1 MPLTDGAELSL
12 GVMLFLAAISFATSM
27 LSAIVGMAG
36 GIVLLA
42 CMLLFLDPLV
52 AIPIHGLIQLVSN
65 GSRAFIQRR
74 HVRWDIT
81 WRYSAFLV
89 PGAWIGLQIAL
100 EVPRTLMRAL
110 IGVFVMVATWVPR
123 HKPASSSTSSP
134 PGLRRF
140 VILGGVAGMLN
151 MLVGAVGPLI
161 APFFLSLGLARQE
174 IVGTKAMCQTIGHLV
189 KLMLFGVAGFAFLAY
204 LHLYALMIPMVLLGT
219 WVGSRIL
226 DRVSEQLF
234 IWIYKIALSGI
245 AIFLMI
251 EAIELP

>member
-1 MPLTDGAELSL
+1 MTLADGGEISL
-12 GVMLFLAAISFATSM
+12 GVMIFIAAISFATSM
-27 LSAIVGMAG
+27 LSAVVGMAG

-52 AIPIHGLIQLVSN
+52 AIPIHGFIQLISN

-81 WRYSAFLV
+81 WRYGAFLI
-89 PGAWIGLQIAL
+89 PGAWFGLQIAL
-100 EVPRTLMRAL
+100 GVPRTLMRAL
-110 IGVFVMVATWVPR
+110 IGVFVMLATWLPI
-123 HKPASSSTSSP
+123 HKSASASAATKT
-134 PGLRRF
+134 RRF
-140 VILGGVAGMLN
+140 LVLGGVAGMLN

-174 IVGTKAMCQTIGHLV
+174 IVGTKAMCQSIGHLV
-189 KLMLFGVAGFAFLAY
+189 KLLLFGMAGFAFLAY
-204 LHLYALMIPMVLLGT
+204 LHLYAMMVPMVLLGT

-234 IWIYKIALSGI
+234 VWIYKIALSGI
-245 AIFLMI
+245 AVFLMI

>member
-1 MPLTDGAELSL
+1 MTLNDGGEISL
-12 GVMLFLAAISFATSM
+12 GVMIFLAAISLATSM

-52 AIPIHGLIQLVSN
+52 AIPIHGFIQLISN

-81 WRYSAFLV
+81 WRYSAFLL
-89 PGAWIGLQIAL
+89 PGSWFGLQIAL

-110 IGVFVMVATWVPR
+110 IGVFVMVATWLPS
-123 HKPASSSTSSP
+123 HKPASTSAP
-134 PGLRRF
+134 AKNHRF
-140 VILGGVAGMLN
+140 LVLGGVAGMLN

-174 IVGTKAMCQTIGHLV
+174 IVGTKAMCQSIGHLV
-189 KLMLFGVAGFAFLAY
+189 KLILFGVAGFAFLAY
-204 LHLYALMIPMVLLGT
+204 LHLYAMMIPMVLLGT

-234 IWIYKIALSGI
+234 IWIYKIALTGI
-245 AIFLMI
+245 AVFLMV